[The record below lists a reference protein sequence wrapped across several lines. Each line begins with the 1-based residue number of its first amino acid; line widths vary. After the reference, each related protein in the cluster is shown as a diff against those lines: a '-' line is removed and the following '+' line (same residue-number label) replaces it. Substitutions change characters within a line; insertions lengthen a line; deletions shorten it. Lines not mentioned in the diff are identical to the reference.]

1 MGMESSIEGYSFC
14 WIKWASGLTLFPW
27 HMADWIKE
35 IHALANEGQLT
46 SNLILCNENFTDDRL
61 AQEWPSC
68 VFVCCLH
75 HVLFSHSVY
84 FKLLISF

>member
-14 WIKWASGLTLFPW
+14 QIKWPSGLTLVPW

-35 IHALANEGQLT
+35 IHALANEGRLT
-46 SNLILCNENFTDDRL
+46 SNRILCNENFTDDRL
-61 AQEWPSC
+61 AQEWANRPSC

-75 HVLFSHSVY
+75 HVLF
-84 FKLLISF
+84 LIFGVL